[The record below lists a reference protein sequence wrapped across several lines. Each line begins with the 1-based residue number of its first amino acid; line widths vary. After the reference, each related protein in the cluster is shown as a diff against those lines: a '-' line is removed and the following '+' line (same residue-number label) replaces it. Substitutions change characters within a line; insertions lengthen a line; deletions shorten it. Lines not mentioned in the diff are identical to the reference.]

1 MSQEILNVE
10 GMSCGHCKSAVESAL
25 NNIDGVTSADVNLEN
40 GQVSIQYD
48 DSKVAVSQ
56 MKDAIEDQGYDVV

>member
-1 MSQEILNVE
+1 
-10 GMSCGHCKSAVESAL
+10 
-25 NNIDGVTSADVNLEN
+25 
-40 GQVSIQYD
+40 YD

>member
-1 MSQEILNVE
+1 
-10 GMSCGHCKSAVESAL
+10 
-25 NNIDGVTSADVNLEN
+25 SADVNLEN
-40 GQVSIQYD
+40 GQVSVHYD

>member
-10 GMSCGHCKSAVESAL
+10 GMSCGHCESAVESAL

-40 GQVSIQYD
+40 GQVSVQYD

>member
-1 MSQEILNVE
+1 MLF
-10 GMSCGHCKSAVESAL
+10 ESAL
-25 NNIDGVTSADVNLEN
+25 NNLDGVTSAEVNLEN
-40 GQVSIQYD
+40 GQVSVQYD